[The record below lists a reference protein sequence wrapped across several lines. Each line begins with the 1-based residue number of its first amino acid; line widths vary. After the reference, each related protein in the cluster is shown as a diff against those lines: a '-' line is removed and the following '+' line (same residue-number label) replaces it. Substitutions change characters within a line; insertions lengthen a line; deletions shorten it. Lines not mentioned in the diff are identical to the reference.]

1 MEVKFT
7 IPGKPF
13 GKQRPRVSV
22 KKTANGQSFAKA
34 YTPKETVSYENLVKF
49 SYANSCGVKLN
60 GPIVAEITG
69 VFPVLKSESKV
80 RGKAMLSGEIHYVK
94 KIDCDNMAKT
104 VLDALN
110 GIAYDDDS
118 QVFRLLVNKM
128 YGEEPCVIVSLKE
141 EPDVYEPRKKKASV

>member
-1 MEVKFT
+1 MEVEFM

-13 GKQRPRVSV
+13 GKQRPRVSI

-34 YTPKETVSYENLVKF
+34 YTPKETVSYENLVKI
-49 SYANSCGVKLN
+49 SYANECGVKLS
-60 GPIVAEITG
+60 GPIAADIIG
-69 VFPVLKSESKV
+69 VFPVPKSESKAK
-80 RGKAMLSGEIHYVK
+80 GKAMLQGEIHYVK

-118 QVFRLLVNKM
+118 QVFQLRVKKL
-128 YGEEPCVIVSLKE
+128 YGEEPHVKVRLYE
-141 EPDVYEPRKKKASV
+141 VPDTYEPKNRRS